1 MNPKLVGR
9 RPWLAAGNALNLTH
23 EGAERQRIGE
33 VAAYPA
39 LVIAKRRDRLDH
51 AGQLA
56 RRPLPDE
63 GGAVAKLGQ
72 RYLQSVERNGPVSPR
87 RTWHG
92 AGKGGGL
99 LGGQGAF
106 GVDDHRAGIV
116 RFLGKER
123 KRGGGDLEKCECPRP
138 NDDRSVAM
146 DRRITDRSPKLVP
159 RHQLSTG
166 MRVQYQ
172 GEEIVNVRFVVDGG
186 SRLKRTA

>member
-39 LVIAKRRDRLDH
+39 LVIAKRRDRLYH

-56 RRPLPDE
+56 RRPLPDD

-72 RYLQSVERNGPVSPR
+72 RYLQSVERNGSVSPVEPG
-87 RTWHG
+87 TELG
-92 AGKGGGL
+92 EGGGL

-116 RFLGKER
+116 RFLDKER
-123 KRGGGDLEKCECPRP
+123 KRGGGGQEKCECPRP

-146 DRRITDRSPKLVP
+146 DRTHNRSFPQTDASAPTINGDEGAV
-159 RHQLSTG
+159 SG
-166 MRVQYQ
+166 
-172 GEEIVNVRFVVDGG
+172 
-186 SRLKRTA
+186 